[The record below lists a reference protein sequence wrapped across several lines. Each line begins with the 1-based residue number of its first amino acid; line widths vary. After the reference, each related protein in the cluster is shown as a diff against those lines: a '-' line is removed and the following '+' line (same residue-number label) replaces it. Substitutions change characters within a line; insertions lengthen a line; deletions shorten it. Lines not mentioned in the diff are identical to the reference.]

1 MGRIEALLYV
11 YFLAMLVQALLEREV
26 RSEMKSQGIDALPL
40 YPESR
45 DCRRPTARRIF
56 DVFENVQR
64 HELREADATTTMV
77 TELSPIQKQVAK
89 LLRVPRASYAA
100 S

>member
-1 MGRIEALLYV
+1 
-11 YFLAMLVQALLEREV
+11 MLVQALLEREV
-26 RSEMKSQGIDALPL
+26 RSEMENQGLDALPL

-45 DCRRPTARRIF
+45 DCRRPTSRRIF

-64 HELREADATTTMV
+64 HELREAGATTAMV
-77 TELSPIQKQVAK
+77 TELSPIQKQLLK
-89 LLRVPRASYAA
+89 LLRVPRSSYAG